1 MKLTQPPK
9 QWIDRPDTSR
19 IKNFE
24 HMSAELSKYM
34 TEMEIDAV
42 IGFMETI
49 KDSKWDINPSVEDC
63 KTQMDIMFGRDRM
76 KELIVAW
83 SKDNQKLTSVFGKL
97 RYMNKKDKS
106 DKTLYDGLDPEDNPD
121 DWEKIY
127 V

>member
-1 MKLTQPPK
+1 MK

-34 TEMEIDAV
+34 NEFEIDQV
-42 IGFMETI
+42 IGFMETVQN
-49 KDSKWDINPSVEDC
+49 SKWDINPSVQDC
-63 KTQMDIMFGRDRM
+63 KTQMEIMFGKDRF
-76 KELIVAW
+76 KELVVQW

-97 RYMNKKDKS
+97 RYINKKDKT
-106 DKTLYDGLDPEDNPD
+106 DKTLYDGLDPTDNPE

>member
-1 MKLTQPPK
+1 MNNYKGL
-9 QWIDRPDTSR
+9 IDRPNTNS
-19 IKNFE
+19 IPNFN
-24 HMSAELSKYM
+24 HVTVELSKYM
-34 TEMEIDAV
+34 SEIEIDSC

-63 KTQMDIMFGRDRM
+63 KTQLEIMFGKDRV
-76 KELIVAW
+76 KELIVSW

-97 RYMNKKDKS
+97 RYINKKDPT
-106 DKTLYDGLDPEDNPD
+106 DKTLYDGLDPTDNPD

>member
-1 MKLTQPPK
+1 MKYHKGL
-9 QWIDRPDTSR
+9 IDRPDTSR
-19 IKNFE
+19 IKNFD
-24 HMSAELSKYM
+24 HMTVELSKYM
-34 TEMEIDAV
+34 NEMEIDSC

-49 KDSKWDINPSVEDC
+49 KDSKWDINPSVDDC
-63 KTQMDIMFGRDRM
+63 KTQLEIMFGKDRV

-97 RYMNKKDKS
+97 RYMSKTDKS
-106 DKTLYDGLDPEDNPD
+106 DKTLYDGLDPTDNPD